1 MFSNISLSV
10 IVRIC
15 LQTAHYG
22 NDWLCGESRTMRIDG
37 IALKMGVCL
46 SVASFAHLAMTAILK
61 GMGVLGGRLFLD
73 SFFFGGTKKN
83 EYTGVQRLCLCTFAR
98 LCPFVGTNPLYIN
111 VSGSARR
118 ANCSSN
124 CFLWNKYVSSS

>member
-22 NDWLCGESRTMRIDG
+22 NDWLCGVCHTMRIDG

-46 SVASFAHLAMTAILK
+46 SAASFAHLAMTAILK

-83 EYTGVQRLCLCTFAR
+83 EYTRVQGIFPISIPLTPVRVMPLILVAGHRL
-98 LCPFVGTNPLYIN
+98 
-111 VSGSARR
+111 
-118 ANCSSN
+118 
-124 CFLWNKYVSSS
+124 